1 MNEKTVYVTRFVFA
15 PSARLQDYI
24 RIPEL
29 EIPVSELY
37 LPFDPRRR
45 LTEASEALLVYKPYK
60 QRDALFSFLWYLN
73 GRKDPRLRGLGS
85 VFRLASEFT
94 PTELAVYLKRNE
106 DVKRLKLNV
115 VLAGENLT
123 SRIFHEIRALKYNP
137 VLV

>member
-1 MNEKTVYVTRFVFA
+1 MNEKTVYVTRLVFA
-15 PSARLQDYI
+15 PGSRLQDYI

-29 EIPVSELY
+29 EIPIPEEYPL
-37 LPFDPRRR
+37 FGARRS
-45 LTEASEALLVYKPYK
+45 LAKAGEALAVYRPSND
-60 QRDALFSFLWYLN
+60 RDMLFSFLWYLN

-94 PTELAVYLKRNE
+94 STELAAYLKRNE
-106 DVKRLKLNV
+106 GVKRLTVHV

-123 SRIFHEIRALKYNP
+123 SRIFREIRKLKYNP